1 MTHRRLGR
9 RDQDAPTL
17 ARRRD
22 QTNLSS
28 RYLSKVQVRREV
40 VRDGFRDSERRL
52 MDLERQA
59 GRGAG
64 RRVSEESDAQ
74 EEEERRGA
82 ERGEE
87 TAGQAKRGRE
97 IREGVR
103 E

>member
-1 MTHRRLGR
+1 M
-9 RDQDAPTL
+9 
-17 ARRRD
+17 
-22 QTNLSS
+22 
-28 RYLSKVQVRREV
+28 
-40 VRDGFRDSERRL
+40 RDGFRDSERRL

-64 RRVSEESDAQ
+64 GRVSEESDAQ
-74 EEEERRGA
+74 EAEERRGA

-87 TAGQAKRGRE
+87 TTGQAKRGRE